1 MLHYEVR
8 MAPHRVCSIIVA
20 CCILHNL
27 AISLRE
33 PDPED
38 CEMDD
43 EGCAPDLHSQ
53 YHGRET
59 AIAVREHI
67 ANTFLSSTQGAQAQ
81 TYI

>member
-1 MLHYEVR
+1 MLHSEVR

-59 AIAVREHI
+59 GNAVREHI
-67 ANTFLSSTQGAQAQ
+67 ANTFF
-81 TYI
+81 